1 MTNYKCKKGH
11 IFSHLSKL
19 TTRLPTD
26 SLGERDFLETYVC
39 PFCQTKE
46 FEEVK
51 EADPAVQNVY
61 IYELGTGPQTA
72 LDALLA
78 DGYVIVNRYS
88 KQYHLEKPKP
98 QETQQ

>member
-1 MTNYKCKKGH
+1 MKYACLTCKKSFIHTAQLTNYGKDH
-11 IFSHLSKL
+11 ELI
-19 TTRLPTD
+19 
-26 SLGERDFLETYVC
+26 ETNVC
-39 PFCQTKE
+39 PFCQSKE
-46 FEEVK
+46 YEEVK
-51 EADPAVQNVY
+51 EADTAVQNVY

-88 KQYHLEKPKP
+88 KQYHLEKSKP